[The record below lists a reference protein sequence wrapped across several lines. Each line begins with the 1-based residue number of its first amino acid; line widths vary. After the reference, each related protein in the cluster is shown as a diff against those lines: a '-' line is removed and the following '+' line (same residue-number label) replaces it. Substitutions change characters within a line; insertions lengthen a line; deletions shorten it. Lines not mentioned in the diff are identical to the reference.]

1 MTRIVMVSMIAGA
14 ALAMGGCAHNY
25 GGEGALGGAGAGA
38 VIAGVAGGNV
48 VTGAAIGAAAGA
60 LVGSTVRKNDG
71 YCYRH
76 DRDGNEHR
84 VNC

>member
-1 MTRIVMVSMIAGA
+1 MTRTLILSMIAGG
-14 ALAMGGCAHNY
+14 ALALGGCAHNY

-38 VIAGVAGGNV
+38 VISGVAGGNV

-60 LVGSTVRKNDG
+60 LIGSTVHKNDG

-84 VNC
+84 VDC

>member
-1 MTRIVMVSMIAGA
+1 MTRTLMLSMIAAG
-14 ALAMGGCAHNY
+14 ALAVGGCAHNY

-60 LVGSTVRKNDG
+60 LVGSTVRKDDG

-76 DRDGNEHR
+76 DRDGYEHR

>member
-1 MTRIVMVSMIAGA
+1 MIRTVMMSTIAVG
-14 ALAMGGCAHNY
+14 ALALGGCAHNY

-38 VIAGVAGGNV
+38 VVAGVAGGNV
-48 VTGAAIGAAAGA
+48 VTGAAVGAVAGA
-60 LVGSTVRKNDG
+60 LIGSTVHKNDG

-84 VNC
+84 VDC

>member
-1 MTRIVMVSMIAGA
+1 MTRIVMVSMLAGA
-14 ALAMGGCAHNY
+14 ALTMGGCAHNY